1 MYISGISWFPS
12 IKIIHCRRCRSV
24 GSMWMSSF
32 VTPKTEPATPMPRAL
47 LPAFNVWKE
56 MLQADQVTFESERIS
71 RHVCKKGMI
80 SIWPR
85 RRQLID
91 HHTSESHLFAINY
104 FFLKVGHACSPESEP
119 RLCLCGAIE
128 IGSSCAA
135 KEWNGVCQAAIQIGW
150 TAWGVKQGGGTQI
163 WNWQK
168 KTIGQI
174 QFGCWTYH
182 SESRGFNDVI
192 NMISNS
198 RMGI

>member
-1 MYISGISWFPS
+1 MPTLQIRGEYVDEFICDAQDRTRNAHA
-12 IKIIHCRRCRSV
+12 KSV
-24 GSMWMSSF
+24 
-32 VTPKTEPATPMPRAL
+32 AA
-47 LPAFNVWKE
+47 AFNGWKE

-135 KEWNGVCQAAIQIGW
+135 KE
-150 TAWGVKQGGGTQI
+150 
-163 WNWQK
+163 
-168 KTIGQI
+168 
-174 QFGCWTYH
+174 
-182 SESRGFNDVI
+182 
-192 NMISNS
+192 
-198 RMGI
+198 